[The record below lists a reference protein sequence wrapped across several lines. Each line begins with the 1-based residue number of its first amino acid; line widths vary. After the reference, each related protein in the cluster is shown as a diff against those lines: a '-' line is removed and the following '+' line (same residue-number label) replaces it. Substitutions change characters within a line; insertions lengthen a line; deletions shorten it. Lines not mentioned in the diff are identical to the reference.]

1 MQLTQYGQRPIP
13 RDWAAYL
20 AAAKALVGP
29 HLDALHQNLLPVAT
43 DANTADP
50 ATMGLTYSDLDRDRD
65 AVLRKLLDAARELER
80 WAVALQGR
88 TRPTLPAMTGAV
100 EVDLTSLEAHIGR
113 MLEFAQ
119 AQVEAEPLTTR
130 GEIVYQEILNHQPIM
145 GSSLVLKT
153 GIDQSTLTKEVIP
166 ELKRLRGVANKPGAG
181 YWVPGSYRPQ
191 RTP

>member
-130 GEIVYQEILNHQPIM
+130 AQIVFDVLVTHQPAT
-145 GSSLVLKT
+145 GKELARLT
-153 GIDQSTLTKEVIP
+153 GIDAPTIRKELVP
-166 ELKRLRGVANKPGAG
+166 ELKRLRGMRCKRGAG
-181 YWVPGSYRPQ
+181 YWFPQ
-191 RTP
+191 